1 MIFCFSLLLTCIHF
15 ALVPVTL
22 YWLCVL
28 IHIFTSFYISRLL
41 KSCFNRQIVALSCC
55 VVSAI
60 HQDES
65 ALSIHI
71 PPGWWDFLPPPH
83 LTPLGCHTA
92 PGWAP
97 CIIEQFPASYLLYA
111 WHPIFVSA
119 TLSIHRTYSFPCCV
133 HMSILCIC
141 VTILAFQIGS

>member
-28 IHIFTSFYISRLL
+28 IHIFSSFYISRLL

-97 CIIEQFPASYLLYA
+97 GIIEQFPASYLLYA
-111 WHPIFVSA
+111 WHSIFVSA
-119 TLSIHRTYSFPCCV
+119 TLSVRRTYSFPCCV